1 MMDRRRFL
9 LTSLAGVVA
18 APLAAEGQF
27 AASARIGLLNN
38 SSASD
43 GRALVDAFRQGMA
56 ELGWVDGR
64 NLTIDIRWAESD
76 LSRQPRLVGELI
88 AARSDVIVV
97 AGTSA
102 SRAALQAT
110 RIVPIVVAAVG
121 DPDTQGLVA
130 TLARPGGNITG
141 LAWQASDLVTK
152 QIQILQ
158 EAIPGPDRLA
168 ALWHPASVPV
178 RPAAE
183 AAARTLG
190 IKLNVLEIRGPAD
203 IPGAFAAAQRGRA
216 EALIVL
222 PSPMF
227 YGQRRRLAE
236 LAGHHRLP
244 AVYEVKAYVD
254 DGGFMSYGPSF
265 PEMYRR
271 AASYVDRILKGA
283 RPGDLPMEQPT
294 KFELVINLK
303 TAKALGLTIPPS
315 LLARADQV
323 VDQ

>member
-1 MMDRRRFL
+1 MLPRAISQTCRQPTPHLCACGCGRPATAAVQAASGIRSCEVCGREVQSGRTVTCSDCRSSVARGCAALGGAEMMDRRRFL

-130 TLARPGGNITG
+130 TLARPGGNIT
-141 LAWQASDLVTK
+141 
-152 QIQILQ
+152 
-158 EAIPGPDRLA
+158 
-168 ALWHPASVPV
+168 
-178 RPAAE
+178 
-183 AAARTLG
+183 
-190 IKLNVLEIRGPAD
+190 
-203 IPGAFAAAQRGRA
+203 
-216 EALIVL
+216 
-222 PSPMF
+222 
-227 YGQRRRLAE
+227 
-236 LAGHHRLP
+236 
-244 AVYEVKAYVD
+244 
-254 DGGFMSYGPSF
+254 
-265 PEMYRR
+265 
-271 AASYVDRILKGA
+271 
-283 RPGDLPMEQPT
+283 
-294 KFELVINLK
+294 
-303 TAKALGLTIPPS
+303 
-315 LLARADQV
+315 
-323 VDQ
+323 